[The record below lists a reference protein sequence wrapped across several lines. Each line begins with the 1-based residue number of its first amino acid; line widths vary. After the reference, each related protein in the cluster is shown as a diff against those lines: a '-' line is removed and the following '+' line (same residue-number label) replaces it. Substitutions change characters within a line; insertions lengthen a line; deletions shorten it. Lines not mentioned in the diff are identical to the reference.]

1 MKSLSNVLNFA
12 TELVYPRHCAGCRR
26 RGTWLCMA
34 CDADLPGFT
43 PPLCAG
49 CGVPAA
55 LRRCQCDSTPSDLS
69 RVRSV
74 GPYAG
79 WLREAIIRFKYE
91 GEWARAEHFGPLL
104 AQVVL
109 DLVPSHGLVPVP
121 LHPRRYRQRG
131 FNQSRLLAEHVGR
144 LVDIDVRDLLVRQRM
159 TDPQARLG
167 AAARVVNVEDAFA
180 LRRDAAIAGQDFV
193 LIDDV
198 ITTGSTLAACAK
210 VLRDAGAREVS
221 VATLAR
227 EIETASA
234 L

>member
-1 MKSLSNVLNFA
+1 M
-12 TELVYPRHCAGCRR
+12 
-26 RGTWLCMA
+26 
-34 CDADLPGFT
+34 
-43 PPLCAG
+43 
-49 CGVPAA
+49 
-55 LRRCQCDSTPSDLS
+55 
-69 RVRSV
+69 
-74 GPYAG
+74 
-79 WLREAIIRFKYE
+79 
-91 GEWARAEHFGPLL
+91 
-104 AQVVL
+104 
-109 DLVPSHGLVPVP
+109 
-121 LHPRRYRQRG
+121 
-131 FNQSRLLAEHVGR
+131 GR